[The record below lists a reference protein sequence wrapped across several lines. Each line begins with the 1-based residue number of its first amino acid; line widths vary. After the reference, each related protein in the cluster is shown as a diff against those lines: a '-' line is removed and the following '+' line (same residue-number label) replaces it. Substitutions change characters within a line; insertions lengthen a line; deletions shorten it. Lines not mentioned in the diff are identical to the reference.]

1 MADENKPHIP
11 SEIIEIILSKL
22 SVKSLHRFKSVSKS
36 WNTIITDPLFVQ
48 NHIQKS
54 KNSNSHNLFLSRVR
68 SSSPIRF
75 SVVKFDDKKFQTLP
89 VVIEAPFG
97 CGLVLCFCDGI
108 LLLTNHS
115 YQRLV
120 LWNPST
126 RTAEKLWHRNGCSK
140 ASFGLCRDPNTDD
153 FKVVVADWY
162 HYSVYS
168 CKNKSWIMLTKNY
181 EIEST
186 GLGLMNR
193 NPKGLC
199 VNGASY
205 WVWSFE
211 NATKIMYYDPRD
223 DKFKML
229 DKPEKIDDRKL
240 IFLVNLRGSL
250 CLYCNFHGIEK
261 NTVRIWEK
269 ENGIDNNSWKEL
281 ITIKYHKVSVFSVLQ
296 PLCFN
301 QNKIAFTEDY
311 DRLVI
316 YNLCDRRLEEF
327 KTDTQFW
334 DIASVPV
341 NYMESLYFPIERSKP
356 ER

>member
-1 MADENKPHIP
+1 MADDNKSHVPP
-11 SEIIEIILSKL
+11 EIIEIILSKL
-22 SVKSLHRFKSVSKS
+22 SVKSLHRFKSS
-36 WNTIITDPLFVQ
+36 WNTIITDPIFIQ

-54 KNSNSHNLFLSRVR
+54 KHSNSHNLFLSRVR

-126 RTAEKLWHRNGCSK
+126 RTAEKLWHRNSCSK

-229 DKPEKIDDRKL
+229 DKPKKIDDRKL

-261 NTVRIWEK
+261 NT
-269 ENGIDNNSWKEL
+269 
-281 ITIKYHKVSVFSVLQ
+281 
-296 PLCFN
+296 
-301 QNKIAFTEDY
+301 
-311 DRLVI
+311 
-316 YNLCDRRLEEF
+316 
-327 KTDTQFW
+327 
-334 DIASVPV
+334 
-341 NYMESLYFPIERSKP
+341 
-356 ER
+356 